1 MLAHD
6 RRGSG
11 PPLVLLHG
19 IGMRWQW
26 WEPCLEA
33 LAQRHDVIA
42 ADLPGFGG
50 TAPLAAG
57 DDPTP
62 TRQAVA
68 VEAFLAEL
76 GVERPHVAGI
86 SMGGQVSLE
95 LARRGSVAS
104 ATAISPGGLSRGREI
119 LWATVTLGA
128 TARSVRALAPH
139 ADAVCR
145 TGAGRWALMAQMCT
159 RGWRIPAGSLAGH
172 LRSTAF
178 CDFDRTLR
186 VLNGNLFDEPFTA
199 TVPVTVAWGTRDR
212 LLFPRQADRAVALI
226 AGARKLMLR
235 GAGHIPTYDD
245 PRATVAAI
253 LGTTGA
259 EAPGQVRFPAAV
271 AGADQG

>member
-1 MLAHD
+1 VLAHD

-33 LAQRHDVIA
+33 LARRHDVIA
-42 ADLPGFGG
+42 VDLPGFGG

-57 DDPTP
+57 DEPTP

-68 VEAFLAEL
+68 VEALVAEL
-76 GVERPHVAGI
+76 GLERPHVAGI

-119 LWATVTLGA
+119 PWATVSLTA
-128 TARSVRALAPH
+128 TERMVRRLAPH

-145 TGAGRWALMAQMCT
+145 TAAGRTALMGQMCA
-159 RGWRIPAGSLAGH
+159 RGWRIPPASLAGH

-178 CDFDRTLR
+178 CDFNRTLR
-186 VLNGNLFDEPFTA
+186 VLNAHLFDEPFAA

-212 LLFPRQADRAVALI
+212 LLLPRQADRAVALI
-226 AGARKLMLR
+226 AGSRKLMLR

-245 PRATVAAI
+245 PQATVVAV

-259 EAPGQVRFPAAV
+259 A
-271 AGADQG
+271 